1 MGDVKKHHTQIKSSR
16 KKVLTKVQHPRDAGI
31 QGSDREGPVQGDLER
46 PAGKVQGKTGEGGMG
61 ALKRKT
67 CQRVSSI
74 STAVE
79 KLKKRYTER

>member
-1 MGDVKKHHTQIKSSR
+1 MGDVKKHHTQINSSR
-16 KKVLTKVQHPRDAGI
+16 KKVLTKVQHPRDASI
-31 QGSDREGPVQGDLER
+31 QGSDREGTVQGDLER

-61 ALKRKT
+61 ALKRKM

-79 KLKKRYTER
+79 KLQESYAER